1 MVSKRHANH
10 VNALI
15 TLISLNCK
23 PSLAYPAVPGSAARQ
38 L

>member
-15 TLISLNCK
+15 TLISLNCEHN
-23 PSLAYPAVPGSAARQ
+23 LACPAVPGSAARQ